1 MTATIALRLCLVLGW
16 ISDAGCVIASI
27 AFESAVPEP
36 LQAWVGSQASLSG
49 MPEHLMLPLFT
60 FILLWFFIS
69 SAGLFLLRRWAAW
82 SFLVL
87 LLAMLPLTMFE
98 GISVQGGIENVLDD
112 LANYS
117 FGMAI
122 ALAFF
127 TDALKRKP
135 DEVL

>member
-1 MTATIALRLCLVLGW
+1 
-16 ISDAGCVIASI
+16 
-27 AFESAVPEP
+27 
-36 LQAWVGSQASLSG
+36 
-49 MPEHLMLPLFT
+49 MPAHLMLPLFT
-60 FILLWFFIS
+60 FILLWFGIS

-112 LANYS
+112 LTNYS

-127 TDALKRKP
+127 TDAMKRKP